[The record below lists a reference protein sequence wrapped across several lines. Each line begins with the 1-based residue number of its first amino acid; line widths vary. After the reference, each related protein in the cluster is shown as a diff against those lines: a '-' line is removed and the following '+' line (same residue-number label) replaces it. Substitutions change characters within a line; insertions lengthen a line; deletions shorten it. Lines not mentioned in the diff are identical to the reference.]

1 MSDNRQNI
9 KQINSILEKGYLNGY
24 DIYRALEAGINNI
37 LPYQDKLDEINVFP
51 VPDGDTGTNMC
62 FTLLPIVEQCAD
74 QITEKAEDVYNVMAD
89 TALESARGNSG
100 TIIAQ
105 FFHGMRKSARGKEN
119 IYIKDF
125 AEALEGGYNS
135 SIDSLLNPKEGTIIT
150 VMRDVSNKAMELS
163 NNNDLD
169 YQQFLNGCYNEAEES
184 LQRTKTLLKILKK
197 TNVVDAGALGFVL
210 IIQGILNSLEKNY
223 QIQSKHLNI
232 SYDQDKIDA
241 LKKDVDFTITNKY
254 CTECAIEGS
263 QINREELKETIRNLG
278 DSIVFAGTKNRV
290 KVHIHTN
297 EPGKFFKICNAYGN
311 VIDEKVDDMT
321 KQERTVHH
329 LDGGGIAIVVD
340 SGADIPEEYTNEI
353 QVVPVRYSFGRE
365 QHIDGVTQTSKEFYR
380 QMIYDSNHPK
390 TSQPTPGDFKKSYN
404 FISSHYDSIISLHL
418 SKEVSGTYQS
428 AYNASKNIK
437 SIKTTVIDSWSASVG
452 LGLLAIYAVDLK
464 QNGKSY
470 QQIISMVEKKKNQ
483 TQVFLVLNDLSYI
496 VKGGRA
502 PAKIKTIANILR
514 LRPVL
519 GVKNGKLKPRGVL
532 YGKSKMVEK
541 FAIYINKK
549 MNKDKKYRVMIAHA
563 NSQAQG
569 EQLLNLILS
578 SNNTIVDQYVLE
590 LGCALGA
597 HAGPGA
603 LVVGFQEVD

>member
-1 MSDNRQNI
+1 MSDNRENI
-9 KQINSILEKGYLNGY
+9 KQKKRILEQGFLNGF
-24 DIYRALEAGINNI
+24 DVYRALEAGINNI

-62 FTLLPIVEQCAD
+62 FTLLPIVEQCGE
-74 QITEKAEDVYNVMAD
+74 QITENAEQVYNLMAD

-105 FFHGMRKSARGKEN
+105 FFHGMRKSAQGKEN

-125 AEALEGGYNS
+125 ADSLKGGYDS

-150 VMRDVSNKAMELS
+150 VMRDVAKKAEELS
-163 NNNDLD
+163 VNDELD
-169 YQQFLNGCYNEAEES
+169 FQQFLNGCYNEAEES

-210 IIQGILNSLEKNY
+210 IIQGILNSLEKDY

-254 CTECAIEGS
+254 CTECAIEGTH
-263 QINREELKETIRNLG
+263 INRDELKETIRNLG

-297 EPGKFFKICNAYGN
+297 EPGKFFKICNAYGK

-340 SGADIPEEYTNEI
+340 SGADIPSEYTNEI

-365 QHIDGVTQTSKEFYR
+365 QHIDGVTQTSQEFYR
-380 QMIYDSNHPK
+380 QMKYDSNHPK

-404 FISSHYDSIISLHL
+404 FISSHYDSIISMHL
-418 SKEVSGTYQS
+418 SKQASGTYQS
-428 AYNASKNIK
+428 AVNASKNIK
-437 SIKTTVIDSWSASVG
+437 SIRTNIIDSWSASVG
-452 LGLLAIYAVDLK
+452 LGLLAMHAVDLK

-470 QQIISMVEKKKNQ
+470 QHIISMVEKKKKQ
-483 TQVFLVLNDLSYI
+483 TQVFLVLDDLSYI

-502 PAKIKTIANILR
+502 PAKIKTIANLLR

-519 GVKNGKLKPRGVL
+519 GMKNGKLKPRGVL
-532 YGKSKMVEK
+532 YGKSKMANK
-541 FAIYINKK
+541 FGFYISKK
-549 MNKDKKYRVMIAHA
+549 MENNKKYRLMIAHA
-563 NSQAQG
+563 NAKAKG
-569 EQLLNLILS
+569 EKLLDLILS
-578 SNNTIVDQYVLE
+578 SQHSITDHFIVE

-603 LVVGFQEVD
+603 LVVGLQEVD